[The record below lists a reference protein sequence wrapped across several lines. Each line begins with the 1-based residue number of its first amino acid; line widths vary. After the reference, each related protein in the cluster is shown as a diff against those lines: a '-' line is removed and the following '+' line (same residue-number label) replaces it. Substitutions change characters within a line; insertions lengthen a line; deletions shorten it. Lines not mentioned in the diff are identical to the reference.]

1 MKNKVYTHAKF
12 GKFNYIV
19 HEGKRKTDGEKLPM
33 LVFLHGA
40 GERGDDYEKLFV
52 HGPAKYIRNGSFTT
66 DAIVVCPQCP
76 SGFVWNNLAP
86 MLKDFIIDMANHY
99 GADKNRISIAGI
111 SMGGYGTW
119 EMLMFAPELFVK
131 AAPICGGG
139 MSWRASSIKADV
151 WAFHGDED
159 SIVPISA
166 SYEMIDGMKKAGLKP
181 QFTIFHGVNHNSWE
195 PAFEQTKVLDWLL
208 N

>member
-1 MKNKVYTHAKF
+1 MENKVYTHAKF

-52 HGPAKYIRNGSFTT
+52 HGPAKYIRNGSFDTN
-66 DAIVVCPQCP
+66 AIVVCPQCP
-76 SGFVWNNLAP
+76 CDLIWNNLAI
-86 MLKDFIIDMANHY
+86 MLKDFILDMAELY
-99 GADKNRISIAGI
+99 GADKERISITGI

-119 EMLMFAPELFVK
+119 EMIMFAPELFYK

-139 MSWRASSIKADV
+139 TSWRAYLIKSQV
-151 WAFHGDED
+151 WNFHGNED
-159 SIVPISA
+159 SIVPFSA
-166 SYEMIDGMKKAGLKP
+166 SVEMVEGMKKSGLKP
-181 QFTIFHGVNHNSWE
+181 QFTIFDGVDHNSWE
-195 PAFEQTKVLDWLL
+195 PAYEHTKVLDWLL